1 MFVYSYV
8 NAWTCEATPVSHE
21 AAAHKAIN
29 LLGVPPSKRA
39 PKKRRYWSSTK
50 ESGVTMILQMCVELV
65 TDKCLR
71 RGDSVLSLAVVVRGQ
86 ARAVFTVEGC
96 DRQQG
101 AFCMWGSWRR
111 CCLLTPIG
119 DPLSPWRSQF
129 RPCRSPSPLTTL
141 PESFCTVSWLA
152 CV

>member
-65 TDKCLR
+65 ADKCLR
-71 RGDSVLSLAVVVRGQ
+71 RGDSVLSLAVVC
-86 ARAVFTVEGC
+86 AC
-96 DRQQG
+96 RQE
-101 AFCMWGSWRR
+101 R
-111 CCLLTPIG
+111 CLLSKVVIDNKVRFACG
-119 DPLSPWRSQF
+119 GRGEGAACLHRSATH
-129 RPCRSPSPLTTL
+129 CL
-141 PESFCTVSWLA
+141 PGAVNFVH
-152 CV
+152 VDRHRH

>member
-101 AFCMWGSWRR
+101 AFCMWPGPE
-111 CCLLTPIG
+111 LTKSFDLPF
-119 DPLSPWRSQF
+119 LSKDISDMSAIVQKNVEGKF
-129 RPCRSPSPLTTL
+129 
-141 PESFCTVSWLA
+141 
-152 CV
+152 